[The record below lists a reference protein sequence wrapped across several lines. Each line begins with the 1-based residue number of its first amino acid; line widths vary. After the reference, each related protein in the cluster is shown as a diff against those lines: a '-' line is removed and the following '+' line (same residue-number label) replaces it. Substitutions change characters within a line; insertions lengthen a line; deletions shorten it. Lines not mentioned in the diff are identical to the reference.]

1 MATILT
7 TVIVVE
13 AAVGVLVGLRL
24 MFRKIGCDCPECA
37 RRVCFFDELT
47 DEEKGQILHY
57 FRTREGREPETGAI
71 FACRRCGLVM
81 DDFSGENL
89 SMDGDCRSFCK
100 VCGSPRIVYMAVPIY
115 RGVVARF
122 QRANPHLIP
131 MTECLRCERNPQAN
145 LDCID
150 CDTENP
156 VMARNDCKT
165 LYMWKPMD
173 GCGEFRFFVP
183 LTDGI
188 VRQIPP
194 THIAH

>member
-1 MATILT
+1 MAGPKGR
-7 TVIVVE
+7 
-13 AAVGVLVGLRL
+13 ACAV
-24 MFRKIGCDCPECA
+24 FHA
-37 RRVCFFDELT
+37 DE
-47 DEEKGQILHY
+47 DS
-57 FRTREGREPETGAI
+57 REGASETW
-71 FACRRCGLVM
+71 
-81 DDFSGENL
+81 E
-89 SMDGDCRSFCK
+89 
-100 VCGSPRIVYMAVPIY
+100 
-115 RGVVARF
+115 
-122 QRANPHLIP
+122 
-131 MTECLRCERNPQAN
+131 TEYQRCERNPQAN

-156 VMARNDCKT
+156 VMACNDCKT